1 MVENKTVLIVVV
13 VVLAYL
19 LFIRKPTARVVAG
32 VSPGVVPNPTSPR
45 PAIAQPSTAQVALAA
60 GINAAPQAIQ
70 AIGSFF
76 SSDDT
81 SSSGFDDSSASF
93 SDDSSY

>member
-1 MVENKTVLIVVV
+1 MENKTVLIVVAL
-13 VVLAYL
+13 VLAYL

-32 VSPGVVPNPTSPR
+32 VSPGVVPNPTSPK
-45 PAIAQPSTAQVALAA
+45 PAMPQPSTAQIALAA

-76 SSDDT
+76 SNDDT
-81 SSSGFDDSSASF
+81 SGGYDDSSQF
-93 SDDSSY
+93 SDYSSDY